1 LLVESY
7 QITGW
12 PVIFQNKKKGKKMRE
27 LFTPYAR
34 ASDRQLQI
42 AAIAITAL
50 LLLLWSLKLDPL
62 IPTPIEVW
70 EQWKFQTDSKGL
82 LYEMWVSFK
91 LNMEALAYSAIIT
104 AVVSYGQV
112 IPIVGVIVRFM
123 EGARLISAMALAFP
137 IMFLIKDPHTA
148 KVVAISF
155 GMIPYLLTGL
165 ASAVRSVGESQINH
179 ARTIKLGHWGTT
191 WQVII
196 RGRLFDL
203 IESIRQNFTIG
214 WLMTVGVEA
223 WVRSEGGVGLMIVEQ
238 QKYMKLADMFAIMLT
253 IFVVGMLQDQF
264 FRFLQRWLCPY
275 ATIGKGAFS

>member
-1 LLVESY
+1 
-7 QITGW
+7 
-12 PVIFQNKKKGKKMRE
+12 MRE

-34 ASDRQLQI
+34 ASDRHLQI
-42 AAIAITAL
+42 ASIALVAMFL
-50 LLLLWSLKLDPL
+50 LIWSLKLHPL

-70 EQWKFQTDSKGL
+70 EQWQYQAANKGL
-82 LYEMWVSFK
+82 IYEMWVSFK
-91 LNMEALAYSAIIT
+91 LNMEALALSAIIT

-123 EGARLISAMALAFP
+123 EGWRLISATALAFP
-137 IMFLIKDPHTA
+137 IMFLVKDPHTA

-165 ASAVRSVGESQINH
+165 ASAVRGVEGSQINH
-179 ARTIKLGHWGTT
+179 ARTLKLGHWGTT

-196 RGRLFDL
+196 KGKSFDL
-203 IESIRQNFTIG
+203 IEALRQNFTIG
-214 WLMTVGVEA
+214 WLMTAGVEA

-238 QKYMKLADMFAIMLT
+238 AKYMKLADMFAILLT
-253 IFVVGMLQDQF
+253 IFAVGMIQDQF

-275 ATIGKGAFS
+275 ATIGKGAFA